1 VHVLGGATVAEQAA
15 TGSFTINWSAPK
27 ERTDGT
33 VLMPAEIGGYRIY
46 YGDTV
51 GHYPYMV
58 EVTGETAASITITD
72 VPAGTIYV
80 VMTTYDTGGRESDFS
95 AVTAKML

>member
-1 VHVLGGATVAEQAA
+1 
-15 TGSFTINWSAPK
+15 
-27 ERTDGT
+27 
-33 VLMPAEIGGYRIY
+33 
-46 YGDTV
+46 
-51 GHYPYMV
+51 MV